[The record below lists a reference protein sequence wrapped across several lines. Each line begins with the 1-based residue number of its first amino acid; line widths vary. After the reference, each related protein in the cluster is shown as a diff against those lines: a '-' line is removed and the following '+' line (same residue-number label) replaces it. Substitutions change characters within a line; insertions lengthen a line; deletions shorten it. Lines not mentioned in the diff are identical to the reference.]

1 VRAPYCALRH
11 LSHAMEPVNATPTAD
26 CLAVLLDKLPP
37 LLLLRDQ
44 GKLVQHPAP
53 PGHQL
58 HPTVSDTNS

>member
-1 VRAPYCALRH
+1 
-11 LSHAMEPVNATPTAD
+11 MEPVNATPTAD